1 MSNVKLFLE
10 TIKLKKKKITKYK
23 PREPV
28 ILINRERSKRW
39 FVRREKEEKRN
50 KQTNTPKRIMKLIG
64 LDFPK
69 KLASIVSFV
78 IFAV

>member
-1 MSNVKLFLE
+1 MV
-10 TIKLKKKKITKYK
+10 
-23 PREPV
+23 
-28 ILINRERSKRW
+28 ERSKIL
-39 FVRREKEEKRN
+39 FLKTE
-50 KQTNTPKRIMKLIG
+50 NTVVKNRQANNVKRIMKLIG

>member
-10 TIKLKKKKITKYK
+10 TIKLEKKKITKYK
-23 PREPV
+23 PTELA
-28 ILINRERSKRW
+28 ILNKKVSSKRSLKKTEKEVNKNKPINRL
-39 FVRREKEEKRN
+39 
-50 KQTNTPKRIMKLIG
+50 KRIMKLIG

-78 IFAV
+78 IFAT

>member
-1 MSNVKLFLE
+1 VLE
-10 TIKLKKKKITKYK
+10 KTKNEL
-23 PREPV
+23 PANMQ
-28 ILINRERSKRW
+28 INSI
-39 FVRREKEEKRN
+39 
-50 KQTNTPKRIMKLIG
+50 KRIMKLIG